1 MRPRYAD
8 LFEALCDPD
17 PERADRAFDAILFD
31 RADALPELAECYQ
44 TSPRN
49 ARLRYLSIQLMGFT
63 EDERAIPLVVK
74 ALEDPHPLVRAEAC
88 RSLEDLGAVNARP
101 VLEARLDDM
110 DALVRK
116 AASEALQ
123 NLPKR

>member
-31 RADALPELAECYQ
+31 RANALPELAECYQ
-44 TSPRN
+44 TSKRN

-63 EDERAIPLVVK
+63 EDPRAISLVIK

-88 RSLEDLGAVNARP
+88 RSLEDLGAVVARP
-101 VLEARLDDM
+101 VLQARLDDM

-116 AASEALQ
+116 AASEALE

>member
-31 RADALPELAECYQ
+31 RAEALPELEECYR
-44 TSPRN
+44 TAKRN

-63 EDERAIPLVVK
+63 EDPRAIPLVVK
-74 ALEDPHPLVRAEAC
+74 ALDDPHPMVRAEAC
-88 RSLEDLGAVNARP
+88 RSLEDLGAVEHRAG
-101 VLEARLDDM
+101 LEARLGDM

-116 AASEALQ
+116 AATEALQ
-123 NLPKR
+123 NLPKK

>member
-31 RADALPELAECYQ
+31 RAEALPELLECYQ
-44 TSPRN
+44 GAKRN
-49 ARLRYLSIQLMGFT
+49 ARLRYLAIQLMGFT
-63 EDERAIPLVVK
+63 EDKRAIPMVLP

-88 RSLEDLGAVNARP
+88 RSLEDLNATQHRAA
-101 VLEARLDDM
+101 LEARLGDM

-116 AASEALQ
+116 AAAEALE
-123 NLPKR
+123 NIS